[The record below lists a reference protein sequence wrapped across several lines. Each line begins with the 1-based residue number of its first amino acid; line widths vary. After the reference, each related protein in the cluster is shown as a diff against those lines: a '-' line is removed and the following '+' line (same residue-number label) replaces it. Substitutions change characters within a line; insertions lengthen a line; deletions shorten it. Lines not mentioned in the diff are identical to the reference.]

1 VRENQADRPDSLS
14 ARENSRPAAASNGR
28 TLLGVVVAAT
38 VLYVAKDILI
48 PFAFAAVLALLLSPM
63 ANLTERFMGR
73 TLGTLLPVLLA
84 VGAITMSSYYFTVEL
99 SSVAD
104 DLVDYSDNIAGK
116 INALQ
121 LSAPPIIQRIEGA
134 VEDIQHQLSKPERKR
149 HQPPVVQTLPPPASV
164 TDKISPTLPILAAFA
179 QVSIVLV
186 LLFFL
191 LFYRSDLRDRLVRIL
206 AQASVVIPPEALDT
220 VGYSVSQ
227 YLFRLTI
234 INLAFG
240 ALVGVAVWLLGLPRP
255 ILWGVMAF
263 GLRYVPYLGVI
274 SSATLAT
281 LVAVAVFPGWKPAIE
296 TFASF
301 VLIDLVMGQLVEP
314 FWIGYGVGISPI
326 ALLVSA
332 IFWGWLWGPVGLI
345 LATPFTVCLKVAG
358 DYVPSLNFLSIL
370 LGHDGAF
377 DATAQAVTTA
387 DLALDNPAAQAETR
401 SAK

>member
-104 DLVDYSDNIAGK
+104 DLVDYSDNIADK

-206 AQASVVIPPEALDT
+206 AQASVVIPPQALDT